1 MTKSS
6 VRSKIVLIA
15 VSFSL
20 PLGVLLYLTVANI
33 NSRISFATKELAGTA
48 YLRPLADVLEAVQEH
63 ELAVMT
69 GSDCGAITNRVN
81 AGLHALKVQNAKYGS
96 LLEFTA
102 EGLAKRDRA
111 HLTIP
116 LLEAQWDGIGAGKCA
131 AEPDKYAKLNGDL
144 RAMIVHAG
152 DTSNLILDPDLDSYY
167 LMDAVVVALP
177 QTQSRHW
184 KVLRE
189 SRHGIDGW
197 RKRAGIDAALLKE
210 SDLDRVDVGVITAI
224 KEDAGFYGTSP
235 SLQPVL
241 TPALAAYKA
250 SAESFIAMTE
260 KASEG
265 EAGAQFQAAGVSA
278 MRASFA
284 VWRSAVAELDV
295 LLRARVEYDTS
306 YRFWALALA
315 GLALSAAC
323 GLSWYFM
330 LSIVVPLDG
339 LMRSLGPGA
348 TLLSECVGRIAESN
362 KRQASGD
369 VEAEIICEELNAH
382 ADDMRK
388 AVYQLALHVNGAEA
402 EVEAIG
408 SAAEIHH
415 A

>member
-1 MTKSS
+1 MTRRVVITGIGLVSPHGDCPE
-6 VRSKIVLIA
+6 A
-15 VSFSL
+15 VFSAL
-20 PLGVLLYLTVANI
+20 
-33 NSRISFATKELAGTA
+33 LAG
-48 YLRPLADVLEAVQEH
+48 Q
-63 ELAVMT
+63 
-69 GSDCGAITNRVN
+69 SAIER
-81 AGLHALKVQNAKYGS
+81 
-96 LLEFTA
+96 
-102 EGLAKRDRA
+102 
-111 HLTIP
+111 
-116 LLEAQWDGIGAGKCA
+116 W
-131 AEPDKYAKLNGDL
+131 EPDG
-144 RAMIVHAG
+144 V
-152 DTSNLILDPDLDSYY
+152 P
-167 LMDAVVVALP
+167 AVVVA
-177 QTQSRHW
+177 
-184 KVLRE
+184 
-189 SRHGIDGW
+189 
-197 RKRAGIDAALLKE
+197 RAPFDATRWFTRLQLAGV
-210 SDLDRVDVGVITAI
+210 DRVSQLAVAAAEMACVDAGVTTAI
-224 KEDAGFYGTSP
+224 KEDAGFYGPSP
-235 SLQPVL
+235 SLQTVL
-241 TPALAAYKA
+241 HPALGAYKA
-250 SAESFIAMTE
+250 SAGKFITMTE

-265 EAGAQFQAAGVSA
+265 ETGAEFQAAGVSA

-284 VWRSAVAELDV
+284 IWRSAAAELDV